1 MIIKKIIL
9 ENFRIHKY
17 LEFEPIE
24 SGITSIMGENG
35 SGKSSVVD
43 GFSWCLF
50 GTRLR
55 GLSNKH
61 YIREGV
67 DPSEETVKVETHLR
81 ISHEDYIIERQ
92 IRTNNG
98 TTQCKV
104 FKGDELVAGPTIT
117 HAEEY
122 IRRITGLDKDG
133 FLASTFV
140 QQKQVDE
147 IISATPSKRSAVIEK
162 LLGIEAITTAIKL
175 AKDELRQLEKSLGL
189 IKKGDVEAS
198 EKDVKEIVTAI
209 KSTQEEISNLK
220 KSGKKLQTQVTEL
233 DKMLKVEKAKEEKY
247 KEVSSKLE
255 GLKNL
260 SSATHKSIE
269 EDMKIYK
276 STKGKTKSILSID
289 GLDNKDKDLSKNIK
303 EITSAIAEL
312 KIRIQNDSKVLEAK
326 IDEDLL
332 NQEKEI
338 KSKLKDIISTKKS
351 NNRLLSDKESELRRN
366 NQFLALLKE
375 GVATCPTCGNDI
387 EASDNHVKETEDT
400 ISKLTEELK
409 EINKTIDSLEQAKE
423 DLETKS
429 KEVETIKELMKKQE
443 EVKKT
448 FKDSNNLL
456 AAKGAELKI
465 YEAEYK
471 VVRKQIEDYNRSKD
485 LEKLKSDLGEKIKK
499 SNQQLEKQELQIKKL
514 EEDLSTIQINKDLPN
529 IEKDFNSLNKELNN
543 IIADLKALN
552 ERDRLQKEN
561 YKVLKK
567 VLEENQKAREEYNS
581 LAKTCSVVQQSIES
595 MTRFKINRL
604 NKSIPQLISI
614 ASDILNRFT
623 EGNFTELVLDEKFY
637 CFVVTKDN
645 EQRPVEQLSGGELSS
660 AAIALRFAISLL
672 LSQSTDNLLIL
683 DEVLVSLS
691 EHRAEEA
698 LKVIS
703 SMTENTQII
712 LIAHNSYSDT
722 IADKVIFLEKGE
734 VNE

>member
-17 LEFEPIE
+17 LEFEPAE
-24 SGITSIMGENG
+24 KGITSIMGENG
-35 SGKSSVVD
+35 SGKSSIVD

-67 DPSEETVKVETHLR
+67 DSSEETVKVEAHLR
-81 ISHEDYIIERQ
+81 INNEDYVIERQ
-92 IRTNNG
+92 IKTANG
-98 TTQCKV
+98 TTQCRVLK
-104 FKGDELVAGPTIT
+104 DNELIAGPTVT
-117 HAEEY
+117 HAEEF

-133 FLASTFV
+133 FLASIFV

-175 AKDELRQLEKSLGL
+175 AKGELKQLEKSLGL
-189 IKKGDVEAS
+189 VKKGDIETS
-198 EKDVKEIVTAI
+198 EKDVKESARAI
-209 KSTQEEISNLK
+209 KSTQKEITELK
-220 KSGKKLQTQVTEL
+220 KSGKELQTQVTEL
-233 DKMLKVEKAKEEKY
+233 DKFLKLEKSKEEAY
-247 KEVSSKLE
+247 KDLHSKIE
-255 GLKNL
+255 GLKSL
-260 SSATHKSIE
+260 LTATQRSIE
-269 EDMKIYK
+269 EDMRIYK
-276 STKGKTKSILSID
+276 STKSRTKAILSID
-289 GLDNKDKDLSKNIK
+289 GLDKKDEDLSKTIK
-303 EITSAIAEL
+303 DLTSEIAEL
-312 KIRIQNDSKVLEAK
+312 KIRIQNDSKVLETK
-326 IDEDLL
+326 VEEDLL
-332 NQEKEI
+332 NQEQEI
-338 KSKLKDIISTKKS
+338 RSSLKKINSEEKQ
-351 NNRLLSDKESELRRN
+351 NARLLSDKESELRRN
-366 NQFLALLKE
+366 NQFLDLLKE
-375 GVATCPTCGNDI
+375 GVAICPTCGNDI
-387 EASDNHVKETEDT
+387 KASDKHVEETEEIIDKL
-400 ISKLTEELK
+400 SKDIV
-409 EINKTIDSLEQAKE
+409 EINKTADSVEEERKH
-423 DLETKS
+423 LETKIEEIEQIKDLIKK
-429 KEVETIKELMKKQE
+429 KEKIRE
-443 EVKKT
+443 T
-448 FKDSNNLL
+448 FKENNNTLS
-456 AAKGAELKI
+456 AKEAELKT

-471 VVRKQIEDYNRSKD
+471 VIRKQIEDYNRSKD
-485 LEKLKSDLGEKIKK
+485 LEKLKSDLSQKIKN
-499 SNQQLEKQELQIKKL
+499 SNKQLEKQELQIKDL
-514 EEDLSTIQINKDLPN
+514 GEELSKIKVNKDLPKM
-529 IEKDFNSLNKELNN
+529 EKEFNEMSKDLNN
-543 IIADLKALN
+543 IIADLKALK

-567 VLEENQKAREEYNS
+567 ILEENQKAREEYNS
-581 LAKTCSVVQQSIES
+581 LARSCSVMQQSIES
-595 MTRFKINRL
+595 MGRFKADRL

-623 EGNFTELVLDEKFY
+623 EGNFTELILDEKFY
-637 CFVVTKDN
+637 CFVVTKDG
-645 EQRPVEQLSGGELSS
+645 EKRPVEQLSGGELSS

-734 VNE
+734 ENE